1 AREHRPAVDLC
12 DQERPLRIVLLVLAH
27 DPQDSSSTGDGQLAD
42 LLVHGPVRRVRT
54 EQGLGAGGAA
64 GPEQVH
70 SSGGVAGVGA
80 ARGAERRRRALP
92 HLHLDTDQAG
102 DLLCGQP
109 GAGVEVLGRC
119 DDVGRGLR
127 GTVGLVGLGGVI
139 SAVGVR
145 CAIGVVRL
153 FGPDAPALSS
163 SSAASPSPSSWPPA
177 TIGSLPSAH
186 STFSRSGLAGSSALP
201 PQAATSISSATPP
214 ATAVVRSPVIDVVFM
229 VSVVSLRAPGTDRPG
244 IGNPDTCATSTYGS
258 RRAVPVTMG
267 WSAHRDHRRG
277 RACAKTRAW
286 SWWPQA
292 FEIASSAS
300 SAADGMSLSSSVPS
314 GPKTVL
320 HSTTS
325 PTMAL
330 TVRWVSP
337 NASA

>member
-54 EQGLGAGGAA
+54 EQLLGAGVAA
-64 GPEQVH
+64 VPEQVH
-70 SSGGVAGVGA
+70 SSGGVAGVVA
-80 ARGAERRRRALP
+80 ARSAERRRRALP

-127 GTVGLVGLGGVI
+127 GP
-139 SAVGVR
+139 SAWSASVASSAPSVS
-145 CAIGVVRL
+145 CAPSVSSDCS
-153 FGPDAPALSS
+153 GPDAPALSS

-229 VSVVSLRAPGTDRPG
+229 VSVVSLRAPGTDRP
-244 IGNPDTCATSTYGS
+244 
-258 RRAVPVTMG
+258 
-267 WSAHRDHRRG
+267 
-277 RACAKTRAW
+277 
-286 SWWPQA
+286 
-292 FEIASSAS
+292 
-300 SAADGMSLSSSVPS
+300 
-314 GPKTVL
+314 
-320 HSTTS
+320 
-325 PTMAL
+325 
-330 TVRWVSP
+330 
-337 NASA
+337 